1 MQKTPVINGTLFV
14 SSLKRYWPLWLT
26 VLIVWALV
34 YLAPFS
40 SIADHLRGVENFQ
53 LTQLWKSMFTMAVPI
68 ACVLSIV
75 PVMLLNERLFSAKA
89 ATFYGSAPQSRRT
102 LFFTAYASSLAP
114 LAVIELLVALL
125 LGALVSGA
133 SGFNAGMVCEWY
145 GFVLACTF
153 FFTALAQLVCELTGS
168 RAVAVFLYLLLNV
181 LVVCLTTAVWLIMK
195 VLLFGLDGSYLEA
208 FWASPLIALMQ
219 YASFG
224 TSDAQCV
231 NWPAFLAY
239 CVAALVFLAAAFAL
253 DCRREAES
261 AGEVVAFSWLRPILK
276 YLAGICAALFLGV
289 VVNAVQTQSLV
300 TRNPLGLM
308 GVVVLA
314 IAMVVGA
321 FLGTLFAQ
329 MVLERSARV
338 LHSSWKGGL
347 VIACAACLFVGV
359 TYADP
364 LALQNRVPDVDDV
377 ASVELREY
385 TMCVADV
392 YTDEGIEAVC
402 ELQQDILAERENLV
416 ASYGE
421 TDTASSEIGIVYHM
435 NDGSTIER
443 SYPLCYEVNFDTG
456 YPEEDTVAYKLI
468 SQAYAIADDPQ
479 VKKATVSHEFEDA
492 QDGNVT
498 IMFYQSESADD
509 ADDADGG
516 DDASDGA
523 GDADGAAGDGSG
535 GAAGDETIVYEGES
549 DSSDDDAMSQ
559 WIESDLSAAQVS
571 DFVENAL
578 LPDIENI
585 HSTAW
590 FSLPDAT
597 TSTELEIDVTLSKVY
612 EDSYT
617 TIAYRVDTELTPH
630 TLAWLAKTFPDTK
643 ATYTQSGKTV
653 KLGDLA

>member
-26 VLIVWALV
+26 VLIVWALA

-40 SIADHLRGVENFQ
+40 SMSDFIRGVENFQ
-53 LTQLWKSMFTMAVPI
+53 LTQLWKSMFVMAVPI

-75 PVMLLNERLFSAKA
+75 PVMLLSERLFSAKA

-102 LFFTAYASSLAP
+102 LFFTAYAASLAP

-125 LGALVSGA
+125 LAALISPA

-153 FFTALAQLVCELTGS
+153 VFTALAQLVCELTGS

-181 LVVCLTTAVWLIMK
+181 LVVCLTTAVWLIVR
-195 VLLFGLDGSYLEA
+195 VLLFGLEGSYLEA

-224 TSDAQCV
+224 TGEEQIV
-231 NWPAFLAY
+231 NWPAVAAY
-239 CVAALVFLAAAFAL
+239 CVAALAFLAAAFAL
-253 DCRREAES
+253 DGRREAES

-300 TRNPLGLM
+300 THNPLGLA

-321 FLGTLFAQ
+321 FLGVLFAQ

-377 ASVELREY
+377 ASVELQEY

-392 YTDEGIEAVC
+392 YTDKGIEAVC

-435 NDGSTIER
+435 NDGSTIKR
-443 SYPLCYEVNFDTG
+443 CYPLCYEVNFDTG
-456 YPEEDTVAYKLI
+456 YPDEDTVAYKLI

-498 IMFYQSESADD
+498 IMFYQNESADD
-509 ADDADGG
+509 ADDGDGG
-516 DDASDGA
+516 AGDEGAAAGDASD
-523 GDADGAAGDGSG
+523 S
-535 GAAGDETIVYEGES
+535 AAGDETIAYEGDS

-590 FSLPDAT
+590 FGLPEMT
-597 TSTELEIDVTLSKVY
+597 TSTELEIDVTLAKVY

-617 TIAYRVDTELTPH
+617 TIAYRVDTKLTPH
-630 TLAWLAKTFPDTK
+630 TVAWLAKNFPDTK
-643 ATYTQSGKTV
+643 VTYTQSGKTV